1 MSDFETDPS
10 NDDVS
15 EAEAEASEATEKGT
29 KAKPSFGL
37 QIVGA
42 SLPEQEKAKRGGA
55 GRGPDM
61 RLHKLL
67 TELATLD
74 PKNEAGE
81 AEWALLVTYTTASGA
96 RETLKSIEEG
106 NRPVPEGLTFEYDV
120 RRWDAEVPNG
130 KGEVEKRRV
139 SGLFAK
145 FTGGTVAAAA
155 ESDAQGEAGVETGES
170 VSGEAGVDQGDG
182 FDSEGFPV

>member
-1 MSDFETDPS
+1 MSDFQTDAS
-10 NDDVS
+10 TEDVT
-15 EAEAEASEATEKGT
+15 EAEANAVEVTEDSTSTEKGT

-61 RLHKLL
+61 RIHGLL
-67 TELATLD
+67 TELSTID
-74 PKNEAGE
+74 PRNDAGE

-96 RETLKSIEEG
+96 RETLKAIEKG
-106 NRPVPEGLTFEYDV
+106 VRPVPEGLKFEYDV
-120 RRWDAEVPNG
+120 RRWDAEVTNSD
-130 KGEVEKRRV
+130 GEVEKRRV

-145 FTGGTVAAAA
+145 FVGADDQAEAATEA
-155 ESDAQGEAGVETGES
+155 DTNTDQFGE
-170 VSGEAGVDQGDG
+170 VDDQ
-182 FDSEGFPV
+182 GFPV